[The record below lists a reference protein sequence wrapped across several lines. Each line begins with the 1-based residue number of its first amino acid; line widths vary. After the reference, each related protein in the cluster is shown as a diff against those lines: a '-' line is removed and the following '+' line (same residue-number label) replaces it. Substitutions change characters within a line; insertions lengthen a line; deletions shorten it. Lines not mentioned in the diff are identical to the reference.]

1 MIAEYDFIVVGS
13 GAGGGPLACKLALAA
28 EGYRV
33 ALVEAGTDV
42 VQPET
47 PAFFNYSVPALHARA
62 TEDSAMS
69 WEFFVR
75 HYSDANKHSKDYDS
89 KFDKEKGGIFYPR
102 AAALGGCTAHH
113 AMVTVYPNNADWQ
126 KLRDLTGDDSWLP
139 DKMRKYFQQLEDC
152 QYVTPPPSGQD
163 LARHGFNGWLP
174 TSTPDPTLVVG
185 DVQKIENL
193 QNNNLLIILIYAFLA
208 AHIDDAA
215 PGALAQKPENVQG
228 NFMGGLQKGLDLLL
242 QGAAKAVAGRSGPD
256 AATLERLRVEV
267 DDFLAKMKSQK
278 ADAVKA
284 LIDEYVKRPDLLNLF
299 RLALAQLDPNRW
311 FPDDTERTGAYN
323 TPASVLHGVR
333 TGVRERILGVKE
345 LYPARL
351 DLITGALVTQVII
364 EGDANDKRAV
374 GVRFVKRAQIY
385 QATPGAPESP
395 RPPKVQEQEIRVRDR
410 GEVILCAGAFNTP
423 QLLMLS
429 GIGPADHLKQM
440 KVDAIHCDLP
450 GVGQNLQDR
459 REVALVSSFRD
470 PFPVLDGAQFRAPG
484 ETNAHCGED
493 KPPPYDKVLDAWA
506 KTHAGVYAGN
516 GVVMTIIKRS
526 TQATDKIP
534 DLFLFGLPGNFHG
547 YYRGYSCDLQSE
559 KINDMPRK
567 ERHNRFTWVVLLAK
581 PHGTGEVRLRDNNPL
596 SRPEINF
603 RYFEEGGADK
613 EKWQGD
619 VAALV
624 EGLKFAEGIM
634 NATTLN
640 PTIEVPSDAQR
651 KDIAALA
658 DFVQK
663 ESWGHHACG
672 TCRIGGPKGKDLKPS
687 TAVLDSGFRVLG
699 VRNLRVADASVFPE
713 IPGFFI
719 VTAVYMI
726 GEKAADVILQ
736 DRAAA
741 TPPKWPPPPPA
752 M

>member
-1 MIAEYDFIVVGS
+1 MAAEYDFIVVGS
-13 GAGGGPLACKLALAA
+13 GAGGGPLACKLALAP

-33 ALVEAGTDV
+33 ALVEAGIDV
-42 VQPET
+42 VVPDR
-47 PAFFNYSVPALHARA
+47 PGFFNYSVPALHARA
-62 TEDSAMS
+62 TEDPDMS
-69 WEFFVR
+69 WEFFVQ
-75 HYSDANKHSKDYDS
+75 HYSDAKKNSKDS
-89 KFDKEKGGIFYPR
+89 KFDEEKGGIFYPR

-126 KLRDLTGDDSWLP
+126 KLQALTEDNSWSP
-139 DKMRKYFQQLEDC
+139 DKMRCYFQALEAC

-163 LARHGFNGWLP
+163 LTRHGFDGWLP

-185 DVQKIENL
+185 DVQKLEDL
-193 QNNNLLIILIYAFLA
+193 QNNNLLIILLYAFLA

-215 PGALAQKPENVQG
+215 PGALAQKPENVKG
-228 NFMGGLQKGLDLLL
+228 NFMGGLQKGIDLLL

-256 AATLERLRVEV
+256 AAALERLRVEV
-267 DDFLAKMKSQK
+267 ADFLAKMKTLK
-278 ADAVKA
+278 ADVVKA
-284 LIDEYVKRPDLLNLF
+284 LIDEYVKRPELLNLF
-299 RLALAQLDPNRW
+299 RLALTQLDPNRW

-364 EGDANDKRAV
+364 EGDDDKRAV
-374 GVRFVKRAQIY
+374 GVRFVKKAGIY
-385 QATPGAPESP
+385 QATPGAPAAP
-395 RPPKVQEQEIRVRDR
+395 RPPKDQEQEIRVRDR

-440 KVDAIHCDLP
+440 KVDAIHRDLP
-450 GVGQNLQDR
+450 GVGKNLQDR
-459 REVALVSSFRD
+459 REVALVSSFRE
-470 PFPVLDGAQFRAPG
+470 PFPVLKGAKFRAPNQ
-484 ETNAHCGED
+484 TNPRCGED
-493 KPPPYDKVLDAWA
+493 KLPGHDPALDAWA

-516 GVVMTIIKRS
+516 GFVMTIIKRS
-526 TQATDKIP
+526 KQATDRIP
-534 DLFLFGLPGNFHG
+534 DLFLFGLPGNFRG

-559 KINDMPRK
+559 KIKDMPRK
-567 ERHNRFTWVVLLAK
+567 PRHDRFSWVVLLAN
-581 PHGTGEVRLRDNNPL
+581 PHGTGEVLLKDNNPL

-603 RYFEEGGADK
+603 RYFDDGGARGK
-613 EKWQGD
+613 GQGD

-624 EGLKFAEGIM
+624 EGLQFVELMM
-634 NATTLN
+634 NATGLN

-651 KDIAALA
+651 KDAAALG
-658 DFVQK
+658 DFVKQ

-672 TCRIGGPKGKDLKPS
+672 TCRIGGPNDKEPS
-687 TAVLDSGFRVLG
+687 RAVLDSRFRVLG
-699 VRNLRVADASVFPE
+699 VKNLRVADASVFPE

-719 VTAVYMI
+719 VSAVYMI

-741 TPPKWPPPPPA
+741 TPPKWPGPPPA